1 MLQKIGII
9 LIMVL
14 GFGSCQFT
22 ETLVLREDGSGELSL
37 TVDMKEM
44 MAFGM
49 QMDTTTVKMDTT
61 ISMKQFL
68 AEKRDSIAQLSEEE
82 QQKLRIMEN
91 YTVQLVM
98 DSDTPE
104 MFVTVSNSF
113 RDIAEAN
120 DLQSSLD
127 EALSLLPQ
135 DSQTNTEISAD
146 PDSDV
151 IGVRYT
157 FSNGNFKRDAY
168 IKDEALY
175 QKQLDSLEQAEAF
188 MSGMNYKLHYTFPR
202 RVKSTNISEATFS
215 LDGKTLQIERSF
227 LEYFKNPDILDV
239 EVELEK

>member
-1 MLQKIGII
+1 
-9 LIMVL
+9 MVL

>member
-1 MLQKIGII
+1 
-9 LIMVL
+9 
-14 GFGSCQFT
+14 
-22 ETLVLREDGSGELSL
+22 
-37 TVDMKEM
+37 
-44 MAFGM
+44 M

>member
-1 MLQKIGII
+1 
-9 LIMVL
+9 MVL

-127 EALSLLPQ
+127 EALALLPQ